1 MTQSSVY
8 HLINMM
14 QPTEV
19 LLRNRTIWADG
30 FDYVVSKAY
39 LEQLIVSVVL
49 ALLIYLIQRLYFGLT
64 KRWLRLLTQKI
75 SEQVLLRGFGLLR
88 NNMTPLPQ
96 LSTDIFPGYSPEEQS
111 AACYDSAQEKKATDR
126 QVLWTNI
133 MNEGRYQNPS
143 RYDKVEVLLLSW
155 KVSDL
160 DTTKEVKDLRKVFEE
175 DFGYHTTTMYLNAN
189 SEKKLQTHLNRHVAR
204 FVDDYNDPNTL
215 IIVYYG
221 GHGGPGD
228 FLGDLELIGYI
239 FCIWLSQPC

>member
-1 MTQSSVY
+1 MV
-8 HLINMM
+8 

-19 LLRNRTIWADG
+19 LLRNRTVWTDG

-39 LEQLIVSVVL
+39 LEQLIVFIVL
-49 ALLIYLIQRLYFGLT
+49 ALLIHVIQRIDFGLNT
-64 KRWLRLLTQKI
+64 RWLRLLAQEIPKQ
-75 SEQVLLRGFGLLR
+75 ELLLEGFGLTR
-88 NNMTPLPQ
+88 NKMPPLPR
-96 LSTDIFPGYSPEEQS
+96 LSKDS
-111 AACYDSAQEKKATDR
+111 CYDSAQEKKATDR

-143 RYDKVEVLLLSW
+143 RYDKVEVLLLCW

-160 DTTKEVKDLRKVFEE
+160 DTTYEVEDLRKVFEE

-189 SEKKLQTHLNRHVAR
+189 SKKKLQTHLNRHVAK

-228 FLGDLELIGYI
+228 FLGELELIGYI
-239 FCIWLSQPC
+239 FCIWLSQPY

>member
-19 LLRNRTIWADG
+19 LLRNRTAWADG

-49 ALLIYLIQRLYFGLT
+49 ALLIYLVQRLYFGLNT
-64 KRWLRLLTQKI
+64 RWLRLLAQEIPKQ
-75 SEQVLLRGFGLLR
+75 ELLLEGFGLPR
-88 NNMTPLPQ
+88 NKMPPLPC
-96 LSTDIFPGYSPEEQS
+96 PEGSPEEQS

-126 QVLWTNI
+126 LVLWTNT

-160 DTTKEVKDLRKVFEE
+160 DTTNEVKDLRKVFEE

-189 SEKKLQTHLNRHVAR
+189 SKKKLQTHLNRHVAK

-239 FCIWLSQPC
+239 FCIWLSQPY